1 MRECAEHVPLS
12 SHVVLIPHERAGD
25 QDVFCVDQPLPCG
38 NVCFEEW
45 PSVYGVEA
53 CAELLPRGVLF
64 VQELVA
70 EGTPVVMVRGL
81 SGQCVRP

>member
-1 MRECAEHVPLS
+1 MPLS

-38 NVCFEEW
+38 NVCFYEW
-45 PSVYGVEA
+45 PSVDGVEA
-53 CAELLPRGVLF
+53 CTDLFPCGVLF

-70 EGTPVVMVRGL
+70 EGTPMVVVRSL